1 MNIEL
6 DSDTPSR
13 KHALDL
19 TIMEWFTVMWRAFCA
34 QVLLLICISTVSM
47 SVAMIGFIV
56 SIVLPLLAW
65 WAQ

>member
-19 TIMEWFTVMWRAFCA
+19 TIMEWFTVLWRAFCA
-34 QVLLLICISTVSM
+34 QVLLLICISTVCM
-47 SVAMIGFIV
+47 CVAMIGFIV